1 VSRFSNHHLRALLRY
16 LIWMSLFGAAC
27 FCVSHAQFH
36 DGGSFL
42 KVLLGASWGVFA
54 EWPAVWASVMVIL
67 LAGCVL
73 YLVLALDELLPLFKR
88 DCFSAGMFY
97 GLMLLPVGMFGTGS
111 FCLAR
116 ALF

>member
-1 VSRFSNHHLRALLRY
+1 MRY
-16 LIWMSLFGAAC
+16 LIWMSLFGVAC
-27 FCVSHAQFH
+27 LCVSLAQFH
-36 DGGSFL
+36 DGGSFF

-73 YLVLALDELLPLFKR
+73 YLVLALDELLPLLKR

-97 GLMLLPVGMFGTGS
+97 GLMLVPTAIFGAGS
-111 FCLAR
+111 FWLAK